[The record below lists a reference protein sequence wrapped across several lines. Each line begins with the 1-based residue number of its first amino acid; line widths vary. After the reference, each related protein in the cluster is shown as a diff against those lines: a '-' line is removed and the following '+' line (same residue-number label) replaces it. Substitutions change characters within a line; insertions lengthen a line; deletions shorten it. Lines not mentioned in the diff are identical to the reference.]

1 MNWRNESER
10 IAGYM
15 KDERGVETLEWI
27 VVGALVVA
35 LGILVY
41 QGALVTQLTAAVN
54 AIGAKITGLVSSGD
68 GGPRTCGEPLKASGS
83 PRSIEDDQIVK
94 RIVRILRGEAGVE
107 TLEWIVMAAMLATM
121 AALVYRG
128 GPEDL
133 LRRALVAVGDTVA
146 RLTAGL

>member
-54 AIGAKITGLVSSGD
+54 AIGAKITGLVS
-68 GGPRTCGEPLKASGS
+68 
-83 PRSIEDDQIVK
+83 
-94 RIVRILRGEAGVE
+94 
-107 TLEWIVMAAMLATM
+107 
-121 AALVYRG
+121 
-128 GPEDL
+128 
-133 LRRALVAVGDTVA
+133 
-146 RLTAGL
+146 